1 MATPTRGRHE
11 LVVAKFR
18 NLNGPDAVSVITWFA
33 ILLFVVPTD
42 RGIQALGSAG
52 SPAFLLAIV
61 ALLWWA
67 WHRIQRPTLA
77 GPQSIQWVR
86 SAAFIFVG
94 ACVASYSKSALV
106 ALPSSEISIADMGLI
121 KVGAL
126 VGILLIAHDGI
137 TREDRF
143 MVLVRRLTLFAG
155 LYAGLGLAQFFTGL
169 NFVDTWQ
176 IPGLS
181 ATGNGGIGDR
191 GGFVRAA
198 ATATHPLEYAVVL
211 SMMLP
216 FCLTAAIYD
225 RTQSA
230 ILRWFPVAAISL
242 SAVLSVSRSAFISLA
257 AVLLILIPSW
267 TPAVRRAAG
276 FVIAVGAVAVYVA
289 VPGMAGTVVGM
300 FSSSDSSVASRTDSY
315 DDAISF
321 LLVSPWFGRGFGT
334 FLPTYRILDNQ
345 YLASSIEIGLVGLVS
360 LLAIIVSA
368 VTVAVSARRHG
379 KGQPMHAMG
388 LTLVA
393 SMVAGSLSFAFFDAF
408 SFPQACGTLFLVAGM
423 CGAYANIRRN
433 AAAATDGQP

>member
-18 NLNGPDAVSVITWFA
+18 NRNGPDAVSVITWFA

-423 CGAYANIRRN
+423 CGAHANIRRN

>member
-1 MATPTRGRHE
+1 MSTPRLGRHE
-11 LVVAKFR
+11 SVIAKLR
-18 NLNGPDAVSVITWFA
+18 PSSGPDAVTVITWYA

-42 RGIQALGSAG
+42 QGIAALGSAG
-52 SPAFLLAIV
+52 SPAYLLAIV

-67 WHRIQRPTLA
+67 WHRIQGPTLD

-86 SAAFIFVG
+86 TAALIFVG

-106 ALPSSEISIADMGLI
+106 ALPSSDISVADSGLI
-121 KVGAL
+121 MVGAL
-126 VGILLIAHDGI
+126 AGILLIANDGI

-181 ATGNGGIGDR
+181 ATGNVGIGDR

-211 SMMLP
+211 AMMLP

-225 RTQSA
+225 RSRSA
-230 ILRWFPVAAISL
+230 FLRWFPVATIAL

-267 TPAVRRAAG
+267 SPAVRRAGG
-276 FVIAVGAVAVYVA
+276 FVMALGAVAVYVA
-289 VPGMAGTVVGM
+289 VPGMAGTIVGM
-300 FSSSDSSVASRTDSY
+300 FSASDSSVASRTDSY

-334 FLPTYRILDNQ
+334 FLPAYRILDNQ
-345 YLASSIEIGLVGLVS
+345 YLGTSIEIGLVGLVS
-360 LLAIIVSA
+360 FLAVIVSA
-368 VTVAVSARRHG
+368 VTVAISARRLG
-379 KGQPMHAMG
+379 TGEPMRAMG
-388 LTLVA
+388 LALVA

-408 SFPQACGTLFLVAGM
+408 SFPQACGSLFLVAGL
-423 CGAYANIRRN
+423 CGAYANVRRS
-433 AAAATDGQP
+433 AAPATDEQQ